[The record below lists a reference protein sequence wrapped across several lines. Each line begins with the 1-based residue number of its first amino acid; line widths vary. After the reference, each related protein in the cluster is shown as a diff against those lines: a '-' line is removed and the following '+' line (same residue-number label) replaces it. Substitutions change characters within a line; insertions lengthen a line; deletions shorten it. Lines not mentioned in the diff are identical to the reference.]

1 VGVTNPP
8 KFALSRLRLTVATVN
23 EEPVLPVLELLFT
36 TIGFTGKKA
45 DRSSS
50 SSELVEL
57 VVGESTGAIGIKLK
71 EVFRPLTVVLVVL
84 ELEPVCMGATG
95 ISDTELLRVGL
106 VVGGSLVGPGIR
118 VMDPG
123 LIVPVVPVPVV
134 PVPVGFRG
142 TTGRRVVE
150 PVLLLELVLLGEGV
164 VGLVVVVATTG
175 EEMKGARLLR
185 AGVVPKARV
194 I

>member
-1 VGVTNPP
+1 M
-8 KFALSRLRLTVATVN
+8 TVATVN
-23 EEPVLPVLELLFT
+23 EGPVFPVLAVLELLFT

-57 VVGESTGAIGIKLK
+57 VVVESTGAIGIKLK

-106 VVGGSLVGPGIR
+106 VLGGSLVVPGIR

-123 LIVPVVPVPVV
+123 LIVPVVPVLVPVV

-150 PVLLLELVLLGEGV
+150 PVLVLLLELVLLGEGV

-185 AGVVPKARV
+185 AGVEPKARV
-194 I
+194 V

>member
-1 VGVTNPP
+1 M
-8 KFALSRLRLTVATVN
+8 TVATVN
-23 EEPVLPVLELLFT
+23 EGPVFPVLAVLELLFT

-57 VVGESTGAIGIKLK
+57 VVVESTGAIGIKLK

-106 VVGGSLVGPGIR
+106 VLGGSLVVPGIR

-123 LIVPVVPVPVV
+123 LIVPVVPVLVPVV
-134 PVPVGFRG
+134 PVPVGFKG
-142 TTGRRVVE
+142 TTGRRVVVE
-150 PVLLLELVLLGEGV
+150 PVLVLLLELVLLGEGV

-185 AGVVPKARV
+185 AGVEPKARV
-194 I
+194 V